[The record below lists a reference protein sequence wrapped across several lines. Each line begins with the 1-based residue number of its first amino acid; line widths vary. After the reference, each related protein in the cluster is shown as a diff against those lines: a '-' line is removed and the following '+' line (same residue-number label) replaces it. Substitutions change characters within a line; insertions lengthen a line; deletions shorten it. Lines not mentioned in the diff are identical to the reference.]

1 MHQLGKLTKNVVV
14 LDSCND
20 NKRLSISIFL
30 FIERHKSCL
39 KHVWNKPCCKG

>member
-20 NKRLSISIFL
+20 NKRLSIL
-30 FIERHKSCL
+30 FYSLETVALSATPPQRFW
-39 KHVWNKPCCKG
+39 V